1 MKKIIF
7 LFMLSVA
14 HAIDGFYYQMYTDE
28 FVPRSMQPR
37 LSCVTAI
44 FDDRGYFSFHG
55 YNAQNKSLSK
65 YKGTLTPSYK
75 NKNCYE
81 MVSGVRAN
89 LCLFPVGMGEDAA
102 DYLVA
107 TNGNFN
113 STFVLSRHPPDES
126 FHLHAPEFVLI
137 NETLATYHL
146 PRNLV
151 RTNHQN
157 CFFYSPSSSQEFNKK
172 SYYDDD

>member
-1 MKKIIF
+1 
-7 LFMLSVA
+7 MLGVA

-28 FVPRSMQPR
+28 FVHRYMQPR

-44 FDDRGYFSFHG
+44 FDDRGFFFFHG

-81 MVSGVRAN
+81 MSVSGAPRRGG
-89 LCLFPVGMGEDAA
+89 LCLFSVGMGEDTA

-113 STFVLSRHPPDES
+113 RTFVLSRHPPEES
-126 FHLHAPEFVLI
+126 FQVHAPEFVLI

-146 PRNLV
+146 PTDLV
-151 RTNHQN
+151 RTDHHN
-157 CFFYSPSSSQEFNKK
+157 CFFYPPSSSREFNKK
-172 SYYDDD
+172 SYDDD